1 MAKSLKKL
9 QSFFLLPFTIASIAS
24 DMTRHMNGFAIL
36 DTIIFRNAIE
46 LAAITIL
53 CHSHCY
59 PSRGSLIGCM
69 FQAAVIQKLTQHVFI
84 LNILQEV
91 YYNLNTLNHTPLIH

>member
-1 MAKSLKKL
+1 MAQSLKKL
-9 QSFFLLPFTIASIAS
+9 QSFFLLTFTIASIAS

-59 PSRGSLIGCM
+59 PSRDG
-69 FQAAVIQKLTQHVFI
+69 V
-84 LNILQEV
+84 
-91 YYNLNTLNHTPLIH
+91 P

>member
-1 MAKSLKKL
+1 MAQSLKKL
-9 QSFFLLPFTIASIAS
+9 QSFFLLTFTIASIAS
-24 DMTRHMNGFAIL
+24 DMTRDMNGFAIL

-59 PSRGSLIGCM
+59 PSRDG
-69 FQAAVIQKLTQHVFI
+69 V
-84 LNILQEV
+84 
-91 YYNLNTLNHTPLIH
+91 P